1 MERISKKQK
10 RRMQNPII
18 QLFKFIYLSIKIM
31 IVVAGGHGGT
41 RELLTKK
48 NVS

>member
-1 MERISKKQK
+1 MERIPQKAK

-18 QLFKFIYLSIKIM
+18 QFFRFIYLSLKIM

-41 RELLTKK
+41 R
-48 NVS
+48 S